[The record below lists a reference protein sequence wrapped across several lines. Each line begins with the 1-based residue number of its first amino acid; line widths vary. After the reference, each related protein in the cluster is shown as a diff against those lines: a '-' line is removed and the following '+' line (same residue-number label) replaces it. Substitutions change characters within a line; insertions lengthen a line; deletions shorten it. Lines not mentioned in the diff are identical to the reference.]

1 MIINNLS
8 HIAFIL
14 DGNKRWAKKN
24 NLPTINGYKVGF
36 NNIEK
41 LVDYSLKI
49 NISELTLFTLSSE
62 NYKRPSIKF
71 IYEIIYNN
79 FPKLIEDLFK
89 TKDIKV
95 KIFGSRINLPT
106 KINEIFTEVENL
118 TKNNKSL
125 KLNLAFNYGFK
136 DELKDVLLKFK
147 ENIDKIDIE
156 SEEQINKLFFL
167 NGSKDPDILIR
178 TGGHQRLSNFIMYN
192 LTYTELFFTKTLWP
206 EFSIEEFDKILK
218 LYSSIDRKYGL

>member
-178 TGGHQRLSNFIMYN
+178 TGGYQRLSNFIMYN